1 MSNRS
6 NITKL
11 RPILRKTEEALI
23 LLKKSVLIA
32 PVFKTPC
39 AIWHFL
45 HIGLRE
51 ATPPL

>member
-23 LLKKSVLIA
+23 LLKKSV
-32 PVFKTPC
+32 FKAPC